1 MSMELTLIP
10 VLAHIGHWTEAAMI
24 APAAV
29 LVIVLSIR
37 SMMARDYETNGDE
50 TT

>member
-1 MSMELTLIP
+1 MGLTLTT
-10 VLAHIGHWTEAAMI
+10 VVAHLGHWTEAAMI

-50 TT
+50 TS